1 MAQTSL
7 GQTLA
12 QTLLDLEDD
21 LGWDQVKSS
30 FSYKQ
35 RAWVNAVERLVAS
48 PDPELSELQELTLQ
62 LHTAVKLAALPAWF
76 RLSLPRWKSAV
87 SSAADTIALQEA
99 IVILGAACRGE
110 DSPSPKWK
118 MEQPPA
124 MPEDCVVVKTEVK
137 VEVKQEVPAWPEE
150 AFLEVQPKQEVE
162 QEVEQEPRE
171 PLAPVVRQCA
181 AGSSGKTKVQA
192 APHVRRRPE
201 TPGSAK
207 RARTSSGDEP
217 LQPVS
222 AGAREEAAGAPGWEQ
237 EPLDEPDDEGGGGGA
252 AGWLPDPMGVDSE
265 GEGGAGPAGAGEDGA
280 MTPERDASE
289 AEDDEEE
296 EDEDGDEDEES
307 EEDEVSS
314 EEDSDDGSAHVS
326 DPDSEDD
333 EGALTPTLTL
343 IPTPTLTPTLT
354 RVRRGCSG
362 QARRRRLTRHV
373 RAPRCADDSDDPE
386 NGQSDE
392 EEEPSRGRRAP
403 AARRRA
409 ARTEAPWKPGP
420 SAVLSAAWMQGDDSE
435 EEEEGAAAHASVAS
449 IESSE
454 AP

>member
-1 MAQTSL
+1 MAQTLL

-62 LHTAVKLAALPAWF
+62 LHTAVKTTALPAWF

-87 SSAADTIALQEA
+87 SSAADTTALQEA
-99 IVILGAACRGE
+99 IAILGAACRGE
-110 DSPSPKWK
+110 ESPSPKWK
-118 MEQPPA
+118 TEQPPA

-137 VEVKQEVPAWPEE
+137 VEVKQEVPAWPED

-162 QEVEQEPRE
+162 QEVKQEPRE

-217 LQPVS
+217 VQPGS

-265 GEGGAGPAGAGEDGA
+265 GEGGAGPPAAGPAGAGEDGA

-289 AEDDEEE
+289 AEDE
-296 EDEDGDEDEES
+296 EDEEDEDEDEES

-333 EGALTPTLTL
+333 EGALT
-343 IPTPTLTPTLT
+343 PTPTLTPTLT